1 MSQSCLNQTSQ
12 SCSLLFPKLKTQL
25 LNEEL
30 DMNPEDMKL
39 DDCSAR
45 FWTFRAG
52 VTVSSISADGTRG
65 TTVLC
70 SGFEIVDFR
79 ITNEASVSLIFSFV
93 ALNSRDY
100 NLDASFLWPLICIM
114 CLNSYPASF
123 I

>member
-1 MSQSCLNQTSQ
+1 M
-12 SCSLLFPKLKTQL
+12 
-25 LNEEL
+25 NEEL

-70 SGFEIVDFR
+70 SGFEIVDFGE
-79 ITNEASVSLIFSFV
+79 TKEESVSLIFFFCCIEQ
-93 ALNSRDY
+93 SR
-100 NLDASFLWPLICIM
+100 L
-114 CLNSYPASF
+114 
-123 I
+123 